1 MRDYHHLHFTDEET
15 RKLTLANMV
24 SSGGEGSPESK
35 NPELMISGTVLNGL
49 TALHKMYT
57 LRKAYVSPISV

>member
-1 MRDYHHLHFTDEET
+1 MRDYYHLHFTDEET

-49 TALHKMYT
+49 TTLHKMYT
-57 LRKAYVSPISV
+57 L